1 MSVAVGAR
9 LVFVV
14 TLGMTD
20 ALPLYELIHFCLVMI
35 TEIAVYC
42 GSPVK
47 TCVWD
52 LTKTEKNPHVSMQ
65 VLSALYDARH
75 IFFLVCEHPDKN
87 ISLSS

>member
-1 MSVAVGAR
+1 MVIALSRYVSVAVGAR

-14 TLGMTD
+14 TFGVTD
-20 ALPLYELIHFCLVMI
+20 ALPLYELIHFCLVVF

-52 LTKTEKNPHVSMQ
+52 LTKTYITFCNIVTN
-65 VLSALYDARH
+65 L
-75 IFFLVCEHPDKN
+75 FLIYLAQGDQTV
-87 ISLSS
+87 